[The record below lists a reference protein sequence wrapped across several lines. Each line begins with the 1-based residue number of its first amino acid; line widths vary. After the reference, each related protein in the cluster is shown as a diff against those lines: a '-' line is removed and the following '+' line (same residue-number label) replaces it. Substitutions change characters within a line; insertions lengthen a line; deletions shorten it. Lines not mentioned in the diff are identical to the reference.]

1 MSTNYDGPG
10 VYRHYKGGLY
20 EVLGLG
26 VKEATLGSLE
36 EEFDVVYRPLDGG
49 QLAAVDHAF
58 VLRPL
63 SNFNEQVKPWSE
75 ARADDGTLPRFEK
88 VGPIA

>member
-1 MSTNYDGPG
+1 MSYDGPG

-36 EEFDVVYRPLDGG
+36 EEFDVVYRPLDGK

-63 SNFNEQVKPWSE
+63 DDFNESKVRVP
-75 ARADDGTLPRFEK
+75 DGENTWYVPRFRK
-88 VGPIA
+88 IGPLA